1 VAYLAEAEK
10 VVCLNT
16 KGQTTEIKL
25 TSKVKNFKLPDHATP
40 VPLKDTIY
48 LLDCS
53 TFDSKLKTFL
63 HDPNCYKITDKG

>member
-1 VAYLAEAEK
+1 MAEAEK
-10 VVCLNT
+10 VICLNT

-25 TSKVKNFKLPDHATP
+25 SSKVKNFKLPDHATP

-53 TFDSKLKTFL
+53 TFDTKLKTFL
-63 HDPNCYKITDKG
+63 HDPSCYKITDRG